1 MSAPEIELTN
11 TYALLHLSA
20 LNRSGEPNNRPR
32 HQRVFERALTRYPLQ
47 TLRNLHARHQAVG
60 AANADHSAILSGL
73 DAANVAAGV
82 IYDKSKSLLGHA
94 VAVLHRSH
102 DGGSECAKRVSETQK
117 LSP

>member
-20 LNRSGEPNNRPR
+20 LNRPSEPNNRPR
-32 HQRVFERALTRYPLQ
+32 HQRVLERALTRYPLEA
-47 TLRNLHARHQAVG
+47 LRNLHARNQAVG
-60 AANADHSAILSGL
+60 AANADRTILFRL
-73 DAANVAAGV
+73 DAANVEAG
-82 IYDKSKSLLGHA
+82 IIHDKSKSLLGHA